1 MPEHVMNYIES
12 ELPAELTLA
21 AWRRSRAERKPP
33 RRRFRPAFAF

>member
-21 AWRRSRAERKPP
+21 AWRRSRAVRKDQ
-33 RRRFRPAFAF
+33 RIRLRIRTA